1 MADEHDI
8 GGKTEKPPEI
18 PGRPSRPSAA
28 VEKHTEDAA
37 VTARGEAQVNDLRRR
52 IDQID
57 DQLMK
62 LLNSR
67 SACAV
72 EIGRIK
78 RHIGMPVYQPER
90 EKWILDRVERNNPGP
105 LDRGAVRRVFERVID
120 ESRRLERLA
129 GNAEERRTALA
140 RCTTR
145 ASRGSIGTGSQGRL
159 GVSRPSTGLSWDRGT
174 REGPEG
180 MGMEQE
186 RGRYRGSS
194 ALPERALEPR

>member
-8 GGKTEKPPEI
+8 GGGSEKPPAL
-18 PGRPSRPSAA
+18 PGQGARPAAAPAAGTPPDEAAA
-28 VEKHTEDAA
+28 VG
-37 VTARGEAQVNDLRRR
+37 RGEAQVSDLRRR

-78 RHIGMPVYQPER
+78 RHIGMAVYQPER

-105 LDRGAVRRVFERVID
+105 LDSGAVRRVFERVID

-129 GNAEERRTALA
+129 GEMSDPRSA
-140 RCTTR
+140 RVELGG
-145 ASRGSIGTGSQGRL
+145 AGRK
-159 GVSRPSTGLSWDRGT
+159 DRG
-174 REGPEG
+174 
-180 MGMEQE
+180 
-186 RGRYRGSS
+186 
-194 ALPERALEPR
+194 

>member
-8 GGKTEKPPEI
+8 GGKAERPPEL
-18 PGRPSRPSAA
+18 PPKAARPAPASERNGDDAGAA
-28 VEKHTEDAA
+28 G
-37 VTARGEAQVNDLRRR
+37 RGEAQVEDLRRR

-78 RHIGMPVYQPER
+78 RHIGMAVYQPER
-90 EKWILDRVERNNPGP
+90 EKWILDRAEKNNPGP
-105 LDRGAVRRVFERVID
+105 LDSGAVRRVFERVID

-129 GNAEERRTALA
+129 GEAEDRP
-140 RCTTR
+140 R
-145 ASRGSIGTGSQGRL
+145 AGDSVAPPRPPRG
-159 GVSRPSTGLSWDRGT
+159 
-174 REGPEG
+174 
-180 MGMEQE
+180 
-186 RGRYRGSS
+186 
-194 ALPERALEPR
+194 

>member
-8 GGKTEKPPEI
+8 GGGPEQ
-18 PGRPSRPSAA
+18 PAA
-28 VEKHTEDAA
+28 VAPQAKPAAAGADVARPEDED
-37 VTARGEAQVNDLRRR
+37 VRKRGEARVDDLRRR

-78 RHIGMPVYQPER
+78 RQIGMPVYQPDR
-90 EKWILDRVERNNPGP
+90 EKWILDRAERTNPGP
-105 LDRGAVRRVFERVID
+105 LDSGAVRRVFERVID

-129 GNAEERRTALA
+129 GEALERRDT
-140 RCTTR
+140 
-145 ASRGSIGTGSQGRL
+145 GTDNG
-159 GVSRPSTGLSWDRGT
+159 
-174 REGPEG
+174 
-180 MGMEQE
+180 
-186 RGRYRGSS
+186 
-194 ALPERALEPR
+194 

>member
-8 GGKTEKPPEI
+8 GGKADRPPALSPAKRAGPEPA
-18 PGRPSRPSAA
+18 PGPEAA
-28 VEKHTEDAA
+28 VRQ
-37 VTARGEAQVNDLRRR
+37 RGEAQVEDLRRR

-78 RHIGMPVYQPER
+78 RQIGMPVYQPER
-90 EKWILDRVERNNPGP
+90 EKWILDRAERNNPGP
-105 LDRGAVRRVFERVID
+105 LDSGAVRRVFERVID

-129 GNAEERRTALA
+129 GEVDETK
-140 RCTTR
+140 
-145 ASRGSIGTGSQGRL
+145 RG
-159 GVSRPSTGLSWDRGT
+159 
-174 REGPEG
+174 
-180 MGMEQE
+180 
-186 RGRYRGSS
+186 
-194 ALPERALEPR
+194 

>member
-8 GGKTEKPPEI
+8 GGKTDKPPEI
-18 PGRPSRPSAA
+18 PGRPPRPSARA
-28 VEKHTEDAA
+28 EKHPEDPA
-37 VTARGEAQVNDLRRR
+37 VAARGEAQVTDHRRR

-78 RHIGMPVYQPER
+78 RHIGMAVYQPER

-105 LDRGAVRRVFERVID
+105 LDSGAVRRVFERVID

-129 GNAEERRTALA
+129 GEMHDPREA
-140 RCTTR
+140 RVDPD
-145 ASRGSIGTGSQGRL
+145 G
-159 GVSRPSTGLSWDRGT
+159 PSGKDST
-174 REGPEG
+174 
-180 MGMEQE
+180 
-186 RGRYRGSS
+186 
-194 ALPERALEPR
+194 

>member
-1 MADEHDI
+1 MADEHDV
-8 GGKTEKPPEI
+8 
-18 PGRPSRPSAA
+18 A
-28 VEKHTEDAA
+28 
-37 VTARGEAQVNDLRRR
+37 GEAQVADLRLR

-78 RHIGMPVYQPER
+78 RRSGMAVYQPER

-105 LDRGAVRRVFERVID
+105 LDSGALRRVFERVID

-129 GNAEERRTALA
+129 GEAEEK
-140 RCTTR
+140 
-145 ASRGSIGTGSQGRL
+145 
-159 GVSRPSTGLSWDRGT
+159 DRK
-174 REGPEG
+174 
-180 MGMEQE
+180 
-186 RGRYRGSS
+186 
-194 ALPERALEPR
+194 A

>member
-8 GGKTEKPPEI
+8 GGTGDERAPAVPGPAAKKPA
-18 PGRPSRPSAA
+18 GAAFADARPADKSA
-28 VEKHTEDAA
+28 VD
-37 VTARGEAQVNDLRRR
+37 RGAAQVDDYRKR

-62 LLNSR
+62 LLNAR

-90 EKWILDRVERNNPGP
+90 EKWILERVARNNPGP
-105 LDRGAVRRVFERVID
+105 LDSGAVRRVFERVID

-129 GNAEERRTALA
+129 GEEEE
-140 RCTTR
+140 
-145 ASRGSIGTGSQGRL
+145 QKE
-159 GVSRPSTGLSWDRGT
+159 GV
-174 REGPEG
+174 
-180 MGMEQE
+180 
-186 RGRYRGSS
+186 
-194 ALPERALEPR
+194 

>member
-8 GGKTEKPPEI
+8 GGMPERGPAAAAAPAKPGAGGPEAA
-18 PGRPSRPSAA
+18 RPEDEA
-28 VEKHTEDAA
+28 VRQ
-37 VTARGEAQVNDLRRR
+37 RGEARVSDLRLR

-78 RHIGMPVYQPER
+78 RQIGMPVYQPDR
-90 EKWILDRVERNNPGP
+90 EKWILDRAERNNPGP
-105 LDRGAVRRVFERVID
+105 LDSGAVRRVFERVID

-129 GNAEERRTALA
+129 GEVLERRDTE
-140 RCTTR
+140 TDN
-145 ASRGSIGTGSQGRL
+145 G
-159 GVSRPSTGLSWDRGT
+159 
-174 REGPEG
+174 
-180 MGMEQE
+180 
-186 RGRYRGSS
+186 
-194 ALPERALEPR
+194 